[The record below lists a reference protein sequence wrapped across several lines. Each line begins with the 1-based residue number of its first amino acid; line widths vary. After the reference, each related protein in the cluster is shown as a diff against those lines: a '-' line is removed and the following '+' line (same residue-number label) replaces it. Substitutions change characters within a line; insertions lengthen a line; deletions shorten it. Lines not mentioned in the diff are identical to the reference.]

1 MNRSEGELQR
11 AVEVEILRDVLS
23 RALNDLRAVHENLTR
38 TQERCSELL
47 LENRRLRALREP

>member
-1 MNRSEGELQR
+1 V
-11 AVEVEILRDVLS
+11 VEVEILRDVLS
-23 RALNDLRAVHENLTR
+23 RALNDLHAVRENLTR